1 MDTPV
6 PTAAICFDL
15 DGTLMDS
22 ERHTDRAVAELLAHH
37 SIDAPDIDYVEFH
50 GISWKRM
57 DLLLK
62 KRFPALA
69 EADILAFLEKR
80 FYQLS
85 AEEPPPLLPGARA
98 AFLRASAHCPV
109 AIVTGSG
116 AADVEAFLDR
126 ADLKGACSFYLS
138 YEMYSPSKP
147 DPACYCLA
155 AGRFGLAPDQCLAFE
170 DSQPGLTAARAAG
183 MRTGAVT
190 HASLPPAPSLADRGI
205 EDYANLPANFFAL

>member
-1 MDTPV
+1 MNSSV
-6 PTAAICFDL
+6 PIAAICFDL

-22 ERHTDRAVAELLAHH
+22 ERYTDRAVAELLSHH
-37 SIDAPDIDYVEFH
+37 SIYAPNINYMEFH
-50 GISWKRM
+50 GISWKRL

-62 KRFPALA
+62 ERFPALVG
-69 EADILAFLEKR
+69 ADILAFLEKR

-98 AFLRASAHCPV
+98 AFLQASAHCPV

-116 AADVEAFLDR
+116 AADAEAFLGR
-126 ADLKGACSFYLS
+126 ADLKEACSFYLS

-147 DPACYCLA
+147 DPACYHLA
-155 AGRFGLAPDQCLAFE
+155 AERFGLTPDQCLAFE

-183 MRTGAVT
+183 MRTVAVT
-190 HASLPPAPSLADRGI
+190 YASLPPAPGLADRVI
-205 EDYANLPANFFAL
+205 KDYTNLPANFFTI